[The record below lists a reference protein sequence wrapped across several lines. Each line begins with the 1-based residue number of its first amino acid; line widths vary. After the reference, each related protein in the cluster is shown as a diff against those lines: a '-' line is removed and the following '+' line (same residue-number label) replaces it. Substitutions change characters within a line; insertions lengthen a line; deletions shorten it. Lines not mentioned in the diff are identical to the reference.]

1 MSHFLNYFF
10 IVSRYIFNVHLLIN
24 QLTMKKKLKRCVIN
38 ISYSRFKVQLVEI
51 AVLILHICIVG
62 FLWSFGWLVNSLVN
76 LMEAYQSFVTD
87 LQQKTTDLFFYKK
100 TADLFFYNVSPL
112 TMCRHFKNQRK
123 LQIQYFNVCIPLSDI
138 LVLDSFINPYQPSVT
153 MLHPLKTSENNS
165 EVFKGNRNV
174 ISVCKGLANIQL
186 MFPSWTP

>member
-123 LQIQYFNVCIPLSDI
+123 LQIQYFNVCIKACATLLPTPILYRKTKKKLWEENKIIYLFCKKTFIFYVSLLSLSDE
-138 LVLDSFINPYQPSVT
+138 
-153 MLHPLKTSENNS
+153 K
-165 EVFKGNRNV
+165 
-174 ISVCKGLANIQL
+174 
-186 MFPSWTP
+186 